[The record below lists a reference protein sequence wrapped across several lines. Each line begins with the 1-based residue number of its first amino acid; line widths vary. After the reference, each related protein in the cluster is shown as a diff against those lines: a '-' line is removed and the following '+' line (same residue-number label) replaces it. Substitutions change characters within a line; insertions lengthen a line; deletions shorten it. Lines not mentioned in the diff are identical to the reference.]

1 MGKMLV
7 FSNAVEGREDE
18 YNKWYDEVHVKD
30 VVSVGPFKSAQRFK
44 VSQGAGLPDQSH
56 GYLAIYEFDGESKE
70 AFESLRAARGGFQMS
85 DAIAPNN
92 ALMIFVEDYED
103 S

>member
-18 YNKWYDEVHVKD
+18 FNKWYDEVHLKD
-30 VVSVGPFKSAQRFK
+30 VVSVGPFKSAKRFG
-44 VSQGAGLPDQSH
+44 VSQGSGLPEHSH
-56 GYLAIYEFDGESKE
+56 RYLAIYEFDGESKD
-70 AFESLRAARGGFQMS
+70 AFAALRAARGGFQMS
-85 DAIAPNN
+85 DAIVPNN
-92 ALMIFVEDYED
+92 SLMIFLEDYEG